1 MDRRQLG
8 ALAAALLVGAAP
20 AAWGHQPSP
29 AASPGGRLTTAPS
42 LAVIRPAPD
51 FALPDVAGA
60 DVKLSG
66 LRGSIVLLSFI
77 YTSCTAACP
86 LLTQRMAVLQTRLT
100 EAGLFPAQVNFVSV
114 TVDPDRDSPAVLARY
129 AQAFTANPP
138 GWRMLRSDRDRLGPV
153 LASYDEWTR
162 RLPNGDIDHPARLH
176 LIDRAGRVREIY
188 SLGLF
193 DEKQALLDIRAL
205 LREPR

>member
-1 MDRRQLG
+1 MTTRRVS
-8 ALAAALLVGAAP
+8 ALATLLLAASAATASGHQPAP
-20 AAWGHQPSP
+20 AARSP
-29 AASPGGRLTTAPS
+29 LAPDPS

-51 FALPDVAGA
+51 FSLTDPSGA
-60 DVKLSG
+60 DVRLSD
-66 LRGSIVLLSFI
+66 LRGRVVLVSFI

-205 LREPR
+205 LRESR

>member
-51 FALPDVAGA
+51 FALPDVAGT
-60 DVKLSG
+60 DVKLSE
-66 LRGSIVLLSFI
+66 
-77 YTSCTAACP
+77 
-86 LLTQRMAVLQTRLT
+86 RLT
-100 EAGLFPAQVNFVSV
+100 EARLLPGEVTLLSV
-114 TVDPDRDSPAVLARY
+114 TVDPERDSAAVLARY
-129 AQAFTANPP
+129 AQAFTASPR
-138 GWRMLRSDRDRLGPV
+138 GWRFLRSEPDRLGPV
-153 LASYDEWTR
+153 LARYDEWTK
-162 RLPNGDIDHPARLH
+162 RLPNGDIDHPARLY
-176 LIDRAGRVREIY
+176 LIDRAGRIREIY

-193 DEKQALLDIRAL
+193 DERQAFLDIQAL

>member
-1 MDRRQLG
+1 LVRRHLG
-8 ALAAALLVGAAP
+8 LL
-20 AAWGHQPSP
+20 H
-29 AASPGGRLTTAPS
+29 T
-42 LAVIRPAPD
+42 
-51 FALPDVAGA
+51 
-60 DVKLSG
+60 
-66 LRGSIVLLSFI
+66 I
-77 YTSCTAACP
+77 YTSCPAACP

-100 EAGLFPAQVNFVSV
+100 DAALFPAQVNLVSV
-114 TVDPDRDSPAVLARY
+114 TVDPDRDSPAVLAHY
-129 AQAFTANPP
+129 ARAFTANPP